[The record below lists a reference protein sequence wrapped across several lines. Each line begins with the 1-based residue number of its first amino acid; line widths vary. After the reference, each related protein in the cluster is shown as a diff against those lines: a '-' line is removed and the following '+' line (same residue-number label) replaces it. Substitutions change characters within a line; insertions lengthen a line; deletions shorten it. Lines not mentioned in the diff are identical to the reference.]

1 MIQQWQGIF
10 KKAQYAEYNAEQGR
24 GVPFPVTWR
33 GVEIWPFDG
42 RVHCS
47 GAVWA
52 ATVELLREYTDQ
64 EEEIDFEAI
73 ERMRRAA
80 WILDGVRSGL
90 PEVLGR
96 MGLGTYSNERP
107 DAGDICQIWR
117 ANGTGHLFVCVGEER
132 GRLLE
137 WSASKS
143 HLAGT
148 GTKHLV
154 GEPTE
159 YHTFRFHSELF
170 GG

>member
-1 MIQQWQGIF
+1 MITRWQEIF
-10 KKAQYAEYNAEQGR
+10 KEARPAEYNAEQGR
-24 GVPFPVTWR
+24 GVPFPVVWR
-33 GVEIWPFDG
+33 GAEIWPFDG

-47 GAVWA
+47 GAVFA
-52 ATVELLREYTDQ
+52 ATVELLRRFTDQ
-64 EEEIDFEAI
+64 EEEINFEQI
-73 ERMRRAA
+73 EALRRAA
-80 WILDGVRSGL
+80 WVLDGVRSGMPL
-90 PEVLGR
+90 AMAE
-96 MGLGTYSNERP
+96 MGLGVYSNERP

-143 HLAGT
+143 HLNGT

-159 YHTFRFHSELF
+159 YHTFRFHPELM
-170 GG
+170 GA